1 MSKLKKVTV
10 AGGWLLGLYV
20 AQAVVGFVAGVAITL
35 YGLL

>member
-1 MSKLKKVTV
+1 MSKLRKVTT

-20 AQAVVGFVAGVAITL
+20 AQAVVGFLAGVAVTV